1 MSSSPISRQV
11 SLWKSQADM
20 WPFFKWTARACVYVC
35 SAAEGK
41 YSGLLDVLRTLLRE
55 EGPAALYKGFN
66 AVFLRAFPA
75 NAVPVYMSYMSYMS
89 YVQPAGVNRLIK
101 GLQAGHKMR
110 KFDLDPLK
118 WTNPVLWSSL
128 LPSSSPG
135 LLFRVRG
142 GFKGTER
149 TCTQLVKLAGNQSPC
164 WTTQCYTGHVELGLQ
179 ILHFSFIF
187 FYYIVFSLLCMR
199 HKHVF
204 TIFKWTQYLERM
216 GAVCAFS
223 VEFLLCCVFK

>member
-11 SLWKSQADM
+11 SLWKSQVDM
-20 WPFFKWTARACVYVC
+20 WLFIKWTARVCVCVC

-41 YSGLLDVLRTLLRE
+41 YSSLLDVLRTLLRE

-75 NAVPVYMSYMSYMS
+75 NAVPVYMSY
-89 YVQPAGVNRLIK
+89 VIIIK

-110 KFDLDPLK
+110 KFDLDSQKPKTQNAVPLK
-118 WTNPVLWSSL
+118 LTNPVLWSSL
-128 LPSSSPG
+128 LLSSYPG
-135 LLFRVRG
+135 LLFRVWG

-149 TCTQLVKLAGNQSPC
+149 TCTQLVKLAENQSPG
-164 WTTQCYTGHVELGLQ
+164 WTTQCYTGHVELGRQ

-187 FYYIVFSLLCMR
+187 FYYIEFSLSCMK

-204 TIFKWTQYLERM
+204 TIFKWTQYLEGM

-223 VEFLLCCVFK
+223 VEFLLRCVFK